1 MRSTDGD
8 QTYAIVTAAAT
19 SSDAAYN
26 GFNATDVSV
35 TTPTTTRSAS
45 RSARSPGTTTEAGGA
60 ATFTVVLASQP
71 TADVSVALSSG
82 DTSEGTVAPAALTF
96 TAATWNVAQTVTV
109 TGVNDAVA
117 DGDQTYAI
125 VTAAATSSDAAYNG
139 FNATDVSVRN
149 TDDDAVGITVST
161 ISGLTPL
168 RPAAPPPSRS
178 SSPRSRRPM

>member
-1 MRSTDGD
+1 M
-8 QTYAIVTAAAT
+8 
-19 SSDAAYN
+19 
-26 GFNATDVSV
+26 
-35 TTPTTTRSAS
+35 
-45 RSARSPGTTTEAGGA
+45 
-60 ATFTVVLASQP
+60 
-71 TADVSVALSSG
+71 SVALSSG

-139 FNATDVSVRN
+139 FNATDVSVTT

-161 ISGLTPL
+161 ISGQHHRGRRRRHLHG
-168 RPAAPPPSRS
+168 RPRLAADRGCDDRRVLEQDRPRA
-178 SSPRSRRPM
+178 RSRRRR